1 MIVGGG
7 DGEWA
12 AAAIARKLESRVENQ
27 GSRPGHSDGFSVSSS
42 DPRLPEV
49 LEARDAVVAIVPSG
63 SPRRSLRR
71 VDEELLR
78 ARRQVPRPRAR
89 GAESLATADMVSLLA
104 TALIALGA
112 LLVIGVGVSRPT
124 QTIIPLYAALVP
136 IGGIFGIPV
145 PLPPPFNSLSSL
157 VGAIVILS
165 TVLHILLYGRGRIPS
180 LPVAV
185 WFIFLSWSA
194 MTAFWA
200 QLPTAAVE
208 ELRLALPLVLLMA
221 AVGVLPSE
229 GNDVGAVRV
238 AIVIGGAVI
247 GAYALALL
255 STGSALPIHGTAQR
269 FSIASDPS
277 QTNPNQLAAGLILPL
292 IFSLDLVL
300 WGHGPYLRAGT
311 WKLVGAIG
319 ALLVSAALIMTGS
332 RGGVIAAMTAFL
344 LILFFT
350 WRWHPEVR
358 RSVIR
363 LVVGVFVTVALLGF
377 ASFAATMLSP
387 EGRWAD
393 LASIDPVQR
402 LASTKRDR
410 PAAQTSGPRA
420 MRPVDDTAR
429 WSGGWEFPDRVHG
442 PIRHIWRRAERWPSP
457 AGSQP
462 LR

>member
-1 MIVGGG
+1 
-7 DGEWA
+7 
-12 AAAIARKLESRVENQ
+12 
-27 GSRPGHSDGFSVSSS
+27 
-42 DPRLPEV
+42 
-49 LEARDAVVAIVPSG
+49 
-63 SPRRSLRR
+63 
-71 VDEELLR
+71 
-78 ARRQVPRPRAR
+78 
-89 GAESLATADMVSLLA
+89 VSLIA

-157 VGAIVILS
+157 VGATVILS
-165 TVLHILLYGRGRIPS
+165 TVLHILLSGRGRIPS

-185 WFIFLSWSA
+185 WFVFLSWSA

-221 AVGVLPSE
+221 VVGILPSD

-255 STGSALPIHGTAQR
+255 TTGSALPIHGTAQR

-277 QTNPNQLAAGLILPL
+277 QTNPNQLAAALILPL
-292 IFSLDLVL
+292 VFSLDLVL
-300 WGHGPYLRAGT
+300 WGHGPHMRPRK
-311 WKLVGAIG
+311 WKLVGAVS
-319 ALLVSAALIMTGS
+319 ALLVGVALIMTGS
-332 RGGVIAAMTAFL
+332 RGGVIAAMTAFVF
-344 LILFFT
+344 ILFFT
-350 WRWHPEVR
+350 WRWHAEVR

-363 LVVGVFVTVALLGF
+363 LVVGVFVMVALLGF
-377 ASFAATMLSP
+377 ASFAASTLSP

-402 LASTKRDR
+402 LTSTEAGSSGRTDIWTTGL
-410 PAAQTSGPRA
+410 AACRRFCALGAGVGNFPTVFTDLFATSG
-420 MRPVDDTAR
+420 
-429 WSGGWEFPDRVHG
+429 
-442 PIRHIWRRAERWPSP
+442 AERNVGLARPGHNLYVEVAVETGFVGLTLLGLAFASEWIALRSTGNFAPSLAAALVALLVVDAFESFIWFKYFWLLFIVVRLAEGASHSSRP
-457 AGSQP
+457 TSIPPRVRDLSHAGLARS
-462 LR
+462 